1 MLEADELDTREE
13 PLFLL
18 DPFTDLKDL
27 LSVSINLFC
36 SSNLARSSKSSGLNF
51 DGEDGDCVGVDS
63 VVDED
68 VVCSEADGLA
78 T

>member
-1 MLEADELDTREE
+1 MLEAEELDTREE

-27 LSVSINLFC
+27 LSVSINRFC
-36 SSNLARSSKSSGLNF
+36 SSSLARSSKSSGLNF
-51 DGEDGDCVGVDS
+51 DGEAGESAGVDS

-68 VVCSEADGLA
+68 VVCNDADGLA